1 MVMIKIIDTHQHI
14 WDLERLNLPWLN
26 NVPALKKGYLLADYL
41 KASEGTGINQTIY
54 MEVDTHV
61 DQKQKEIEDM
71 TILCKSEE
79 QIMQRMIISGNP
91 GDSRFSDFLEINSD
105 NRYIKGVRQVLH
117 TPQQPKQYC
126 LTSDFMQGIRELGK
140 RRLIFD
146 ICIRPSEI
154 QDAVELCS
162 KNQGTIFILD
172 HCGNADPYIVNGQR
186 IGNTSPLNST
196 FFHKSEYWLEGI
208 QQLGRLENVYCK
220 ISGIISRAE
229 KGWNAETLSPTINAC
244 LDAFGEDRVVFGSDW
259 PVCTLGASLSEWVG
273 TLREIVNTRTE
284 IQQKKLFHSNAER
297 LYNIG

>member
-1 MVMIKIIDTHQHI
+1 MIKIIDTHQHI

-41 KASEGTGINQTIY
+41 KASEGTGIKHTIY

-61 DQKQKEIEDM
+61 DQKQKEIQDM

-79 QIMQRMIISGNP
+79 QIMQGMIISGNP

-186 IGNTSPLNST
+186 IGNTSHMNST
-196 FFHKSEYWLEGI
+196 FFHTSEYWLEGI

-229 KGWNAETLSPTINAC
+229 KGWNAETLSPTLNAC

-259 PVCTLGASLSEWVG
+259 PVCTLGASLSEWVAA
-273 TLREIVNTRTE
+273 LRQIVNNRTE
-284 IQQKKLFHSNAER
+284 IQQKKLFHTNAER
-297 LYNIG
+297 LYNLG